1 MHTIAYLGPPGTFSE
16 EAARAYAGGQP
27 DPSLLPLASIPA
39 VVTAIETGAATVG
52 VLPIENLLEGS
63 VTYTLDMLIHET
75 SLKIGGE
82 IVIPIRQYLV
92 TRAGVRL
99 SEVKVLYAHPQS
111 LGQCRKFVERCL
123 PGVATV
129 ASLSNSAAPAEA
141 LADERP
147 AAAIS
152 TLRAAELTGATM
164 LARDIAD
171 NLGNVTRFVA
181 LAQHDHAP
189 TGDDKT
195 SFCFGFSEDRA
206 GSLVG
211 VLHELAE
218 AQINMTKLESRPSKA
233 VLGQY
238 IFLVDV
244 NGHREEPHVSRALER
259 ITAHTGMFKVFGSY
273 PRWKG

>member
-1 MHTIAYLGPPGTFSE
+1 MKTIAYLGPTGTFSE
-16 EAARAYAGGQP
+16 EAAIAYAAGAA
-27 DPSLLPLASIPA
+27 SYLPLASIPA
-39 VVTAIETGAATVG
+39 VVTAIETGASDVG
-52 VLPIENLLEGS
+52 VLPIENLLEGG
-63 VTYTLDMLIHET
+63 VNYTLDLLIHET
-75 SLKIGGE
+75 ALQITGE

-92 TRAGVRL
+92 VREGL
-99 SEVKVLYAHPQS
+99 RIPDIKVLYAHPQS
-111 LGQCRKFVERCL
+111 LGQCRKFIERCL

-141 LADERP
+141 LADTRP

-152 TLRAAELTGATM
+152 TLRAAEITGATI
-164 LARDIAD
+164 LASDIAD
-171 NLGNVTRFVA
+171 TTGNVTRFIG
-181 LAQHDHAP
+181 LARQDSPP

-206 GSLVG
+206 GTLVDA
-211 VLHELAE
+211 LRELAAE
-218 AQINMTKLESRPSKA
+218 QINMTKLESRPSRA

-244 NGHREEPHVSRALER
+244 NGHRRDPHVARALER
-259 ITAHTGMFKVFGSY
+259 IAAKTGMFKVFGSY